1 MKSEI
6 KDNHVLVTD
15 EKDDMCG
22 FAQFLT
28 NIFEQFEN
36 KNVIVD
42 LQKYKSATLQ
52 DFLCFLE
59 LSNKHRSDKNS
70 FVIVNSSMSSEEIP
84 EELMVVPTLQEAEDV
99 VQMEEIE
106 RDLGF

>member
-1 MKSEI
+1 MKSEM
-6 KDNHVLVTD
+6 KDNHVLITD

-22 FAQFLT
+22 FAQFLA
-28 NIFEQFEN
+28 NIFDQFEN

-42 LQKYKSATLQ
+42 LQKYETATLQ